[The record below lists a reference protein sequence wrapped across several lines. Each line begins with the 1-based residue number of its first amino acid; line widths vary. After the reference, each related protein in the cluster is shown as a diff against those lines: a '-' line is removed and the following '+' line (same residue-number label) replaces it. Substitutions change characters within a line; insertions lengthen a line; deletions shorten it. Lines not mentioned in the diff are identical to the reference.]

1 MKNINAIDK
10 AAVAGAITYQSVKN
24 ALQGENLSSLLAVYA
39 AFKRFDTQLSS
50 ELAKRKL
57 KVSALPIVITSEDK
71 TQAEYLTL
79 LTKKNSFKIM
89 LFDAMNALEN
99 AFSVF
104 MVEWVKEN
112 EYIFPKLKHLN
123 SRYFN
128 YDPKT
133 GELFYTKSGQKTYVN
148 KNKNLFTYY
157 HPTDS
162 GDLVEQSIMH
172 KVVCILA
179 LKQTVMSKNML
190 YFDALSVPPTIIK
203 SDKIGDEE
211 VANKII
217 DNALMLR
224 SAGVA
229 LFDKEDVV
237 ELLKGNTDKG
247 TFLDF
252 IRYCDECISKV
263 ITGQVLAGNSVQNG
277 TEALGSIHN
286 EIRKDVLLYDAMLLD
301 SGITPLL
308 KKALELNFANVA
320 KFDFSFDTKD
330 QDEDYKKADEFKSIK
345 DLGFNL
351 PKETIEDT
359 FNIKGLEKNA
369 FIQNVPKLPLDN
381 IDKALQTAEFKSSL
395 NKSETDIKTI
405 VGKVINSSSSYEEAL
420 DKLYEDYEDMDLFSL
435 EDELSLAIANAT
447 IKGKAN
453 GY

>member
-1 MKNINAIDK
+1 
-10 AAVAGAITYQSVKN
+10 
-24 ALQGENLSSLLAVYA
+24 
-39 AFKRFDTQLSS
+39 
-50 ELAKRKL
+50 
-57 KVSALPIVITSEDK
+57 
-71 TQAEYLTL
+71 
-79 LTKKNSFKIM
+79 
-89 LFDAMNALEN
+89 
-99 AFSVF
+99 
-104 MVEWVKEN
+104 
-112 EYIFPKLKHLN
+112 
-123 SRYFN
+123 
-128 YDPKT
+128 
-133 GELFYTKSGQKTYVN
+133 
-148 KNKNLFTYY
+148 
-157 HPTDS
+157 
-162 GDLVEQSIMH
+162 
-172 KVVCILA
+172 
-179 LKQTVMSKNML
+179 MSKNML

-277 TEALGSIHN
+277 TQALGSIHN

-330 QDEDYKKADEFKSIK
+330 QDEDHKKADEFKSIK

-420 DKLYEDYEDMDLFSL
+420 DKLYEDYEDMDLLSL

-453 GY
+453 AY